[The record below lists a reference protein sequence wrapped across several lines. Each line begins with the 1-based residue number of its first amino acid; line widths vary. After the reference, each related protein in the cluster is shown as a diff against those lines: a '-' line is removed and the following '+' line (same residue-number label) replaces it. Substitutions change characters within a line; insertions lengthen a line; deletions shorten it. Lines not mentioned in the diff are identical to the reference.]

1 MDEMS
6 MMLEAPITD
15 PVSTSVEEALLFEI
29 LRQVTEIKYLVE
41 RGGIRTQPTQSPETF
56 STMLDDAFFDFGD

>member
-29 LRQVTEIKYLVE
+29 LRQVIEIKYLVE
-41 RGGIRTQPTQSPETF
+41 RSGARVQPTQSPETF
-56 STMLDDAFFDFGD
+56 STMLDESFFEFGG